1 MYYPQPDNLFR
12 GTRISD
18 AKRVMVKAVHPGSR
32 EYDVIGTL
40 SRPPL
45 RDDPMNHTIRESFLL
60 LQTAVCDRTYLFIYF
75 SAVLDLFGVHND
87 RIAFIVM
94 EEWSSRLISSTGPC
108 CLKSFLEALRQ
119 CIEVRFIQLFEF
131 TWV

>member
-1 MYYPQPDNLFR
+1 M
-12 GTRISD
+12 
-18 AKRVMVKAVHPGSR
+18 KAVHPGSR

-60 LQTAVCDRTYLFIYF
+60 LDCIVQWDLFFCF

-94 EEWSSRLISSTGPC
+94 EEWSSRLIPSTGPC

-119 CIEVRFIQLFEF
+119 CIEVRPIQLFEF
-131 TWV
+131 TWYDNQCIVVIACFIHA